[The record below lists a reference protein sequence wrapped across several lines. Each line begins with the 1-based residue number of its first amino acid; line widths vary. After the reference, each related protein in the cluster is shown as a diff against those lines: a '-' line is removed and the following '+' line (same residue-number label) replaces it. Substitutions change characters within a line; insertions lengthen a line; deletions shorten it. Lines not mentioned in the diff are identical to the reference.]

1 MSPVRTAAR
10 RRLVNIMNR
19 VYAGLAGFFIDVL
32 EQAFSKFRALTQER
46 QTASNVQVEVPFDDQ
61 ERA

>member
-1 MSPVRTAAR
+1 
-10 RRLVNIMNR
+10 MNR

-46 QTASNVQVEVPFDDQ
+46 QTASNVQVEVPFDGQ